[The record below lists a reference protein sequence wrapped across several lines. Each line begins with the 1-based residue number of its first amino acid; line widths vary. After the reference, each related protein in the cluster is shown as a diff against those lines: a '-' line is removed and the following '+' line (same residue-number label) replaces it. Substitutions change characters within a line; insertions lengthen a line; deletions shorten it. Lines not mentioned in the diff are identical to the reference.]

1 MVKPFED
8 YLLLSF
14 MMIANSLASTLFS
27 HKSDKAFIIIFSRF
41 SFTRIPLL
49 QSLKILTVS
58 ALSTTL

>member
-27 HKSDKAFIIIFSRF
+27 NKSDKAFIIIFSRF
-41 SFTRIPLL
+41 SFTRISLL
-49 QSLKILTVS
+49 QSLKILKFS